1 MKRRMG
7 SDARKRLGAYE
18 KHAEIGRGTYGTVYL
33 GYHADSRER
42 VAIKK
47 VLGSLKVGRHEA
59 DILSKCQGAKHV
71 VLVRTVQRS
80 GAKGADG
87 ADDI

>member
-18 KHAEIGRGTYGTVYL
+18 KHAEIGCGTYGTVYL
-33 GYHADSRER
+33 GYHAESRAR

-47 VLGSLKVGRHEA
+47 VLGPLEAGRREA
-59 DILSKCQGAKHV
+59 DFLSKCQGAKHV
-71 VLVRTVQRS
+71 VQVRHQLATTGRRVAWYLQ
-80 GAKGADG
+80 
-87 ADDI
+87 